1 MNMFFRQIWTDARLT
16 LPNKISNVAVST
28 KLLRLINTNF
38 FFCLFLNISSAIWK
52 PDTYFMN
59 SHSGYLHTTPTL
71 NHLLRILENG
81 RLLYSSRYVL
91 FVIQSR
97 SKKKHKIQLFSI

>member
-1 MNMFFRQIWTDARLT
+1 
-16 LPNKISNVAVST
+16 
-28 KLLRLINTNF
+28 
-38 FFCLFLNISSAIWK
+38 
-52 PDTYFMN
+52 MN

-97 SKKKHKIQLFSI
+97 SKKKITRYNYFLFRLTIKAHCSMSLGSFPLDVQTCSLMFSSCKLK